1 MNRLAFLPQLEE
13 AVTRALAEDLG
24 ARGDIT
30 SRATVPASAQ
40 ASFSIVAREQGV
52 LAGRACAQLTFARVD
67 RNIEQRWHLDDGHAL
82 EAGALIADIS
92 GPAVGILTA
101 ERTALNFL
109 GRLSGIATLTRSFV
123 AATGSSGVAMAHTR
137 KTTPG
142 LRAAEIEAVVAGGG
156 KRHRAGLSDAI
167 LIKDNHV
174 ATAGGIGPALERA
187 RAFAGHMVRI
197 SVEVDNLD
205 QLGEALS
212 AGADCILLDNF
223 SLEHMK
229 QAVQLAEG
237 HRVTLEVSG
246 NVKLERVGDIAA
258 TGVDVISVGALTHS
272 APCLDI
278 GLDVAG

>member
-109 GRLSGIATLTRSFV
+109 GRLSGIATLTNRFV
-123 AATGSSGVAMAHTR
+123 AAAGGSGVSIAHTR
-137 KTTPG
+137 KTSPG
-142 LRAAEIEAVVAGGG
+142 PRAAHTAAVVAGGG
-156 KRHRAGLSDAI
+156 ARPRGGESGTPAG
-167 LIKDNHV
+167 
-174 ATAGGIGPALERA
+174 RA
-187 RAFAGHMVRI
+187 R
-197 SVEVDNLD
+197 
-205 QLGEALS
+205 
-212 AGADCILLDNF
+212 
-223 SLEHMK
+223 
-229 QAVQLAEG
+229 
-237 HRVTLEVSG
+237 
-246 NVKLERVGDIAA
+246 
-258 TGVDVISVGALTHS
+258 
-272 APCLDI
+272 
-278 GLDVAG
+278 

>member
-1 MNRLAFLPQLEE
+1 MNKLAFLPQLEE
-13 AVTRALAEDLG
+13 EVTRALAEDLG
-24 ARGDIT
+24 ARGDIP

-142 LRAAEIEAVVAGGG
+142 LRASYERTAIP
-156 KRHRAGLSDAI
+156 RADR
-167 LIKDNHV
+167 LIRR
-174 ATAGGIGPALERA
+174 G
-187 RAFAGHMVRI
+187 
-197 SVEVDNLD
+197 
-205 QLGEALS
+205 
-212 AGADCILLDNF
+212 
-223 SLEHMK
+223 
-229 QAVQLAEG
+229 
-237 HRVTLEVSG
+237 
-246 NVKLERVGDIAA
+246 
-258 TGVDVISVGALTHS
+258 
-272 APCLDI
+272 
-278 GLDVAG
+278 